1 MATESGKEH
10 PFYIRLSNSLISI
23 VLIFLILYFAQS
35 ICVPLSFASLF
46 AIILMGPCD
55 FLEKHKVPK
64 GIAALISLVVALV
77 FVFVV
82 LYFISSQLMS
92 FKNDLPSLITQLQSG
107 IVDLES
113 WAKKRFNISSDS
125 MRQLL
130 NSATSQTLSHTSSLV
145 STTFSTL
152 SSAFI
157 FLVLIPIYTFLL
169 LLYRKLIV
177 QFLLSSFK
185 EQHSETVHAVLLKT
199 KHVIKSYVAGLFIE
213 MVIVALMNCTG
224 FFILGV
230 KYALLLGVIAAIL
243 NLIPYLGIFTAC
255 ILSIL
260 ITFTTN
266 SPATVLGVAITLI
279 IVHIIDSN
287 ILLPKVVGSKVKINA
302 LVTILGVIVGSSL
315 WGIAGMFL
323 AVPIIAILK
332 VIFDSV
338 ESLQPWGL
346 LLGDEPKTASAAPVK
361 KTLIGR
367 RKKPAPP
374 QE

>member
-1 MATESGKEH
+1 MAADNGTDY
-10 PFYIRLSNSLISI
+10 PFYIRLSNSLIAI

-35 ICVPLSFASLF
+35 LFVPLAFASLF

-55 FLEKHKVPK
+55 YMEKKGLPK
-64 GIAALISLVVALV
+64 GIAALIALIAALV

-92 FKNDLPSLITQLQSG
+92 FKNDLPSLVVQLQSG
-107 IVDLES
+107 IVDLET
-113 WAKKRFNISSDS
+113 WAKKRFNISSDN

-145 STTFSTL
+145 SSTFSTL
-152 SSAFI
+152 SSAFV

-169 LLYRKLIV
+169 LLYRKLV
-177 QFLLSSFK
+177 VSFLVSSFK
-185 EQHSETVHAVLLKT
+185 QQHEETVRAVLLKT

-266 SPATVLGVAITLI
+266 TPATVLGVAITLI
-279 IVHIIDSN
+279 VVHIIDSN

-346 LLGDEPKTASAAPVK
+346 LLGDEPKAVN
-361 KTLIGR
+361 
-367 RKKPAPP
+367 KKPLLIIKKKIPK
-374 QE
+374 QKV